1 MFIGVTYN
9 SAMEALT
16 TQAIILNIQNVIGN
30 EKIYW
35 L

>member
-9 SAMEALT
+9 NVIEVLT
-16 TQAIILNIQNVIGN
+16 MQAIILNIQNVIGN